1 MNKDMNTPRHL
12 KLSTDLSGDLSGET
26 VEPGAG
32 GRELCGDLD
41 MRISRDG
48 TWYYH
53 GSPIGRKELVRL
65 FASVLTRDEAGD
77 YWLITPAE
85 MGRIAV
91 EDAPFVAV
99 ELMVE
104 GHGKEQV
111 LRFRT
116 NIDEIT
122 TLDHEHPLRIV
133 KDPASGGPTPYTT
146 VKKGL
151 EARIARSV
159 YYELVD
165 LGLEEKIDHEYMY
178 GVWSSGIFFL
188 LGKPEDEQ

>member
-1 MNKDMNTPRHL
+1 MNRDSADPRLL
-12 KLSTDLSGDLSGET
+12 KLSSGPLGGASQ
-26 VEPGAG
+26 PGAG
-32 GRELCGDLD
+32 GRALCGDLD
-41 MRISRDG
+41 MRIGRDG

-77 YWLITPAE
+77 YWLVTPAE

-99 ELMVE
+99 ELMAE
-104 GHGKEQV
+104 GRGKEQI

-116 NIDEIT
+116 NIDDTT
-122 TLDHEHPLRIV
+122 TLDHEHPLTIV
-133 KDPASGGPTPYTT
+133 TDPISGGPTPYIT

-151 EARIARSV
+151 EARIARPV

-165 LGLEEKIDHEYMY
+165 LGLEERVDHEYMY
-178 GVWSSGIFFL
+178 GVWSSGTFFP
-188 LGKPEDEQ
+188 LGKLEGEQ

>member
-1 MNKDMNTPRHL
+1 MNRDMDTARHL
-12 KLSTDLSGDLSGET
+12 KLPSGPLGDAA
-26 VEPGAG
+26 EPGAG
-32 GRELCGDLD
+32 GRALCGALD
-41 MRISRDG
+41 MRIGGDG

-77 YWLITPAE
+77 YWLVTPAE

-99 ELMVE
+99 ELMAE
-104 GHGKEQV
+104 GRGKEQI

-116 NIDEIT
+116 NIDEIA
-122 TLDHEHPLRIV
+122 TLDHQHPLTIV
-133 KDPASGGPTPYTT
+133 VDPVSGGPTPYIT

-151 EARIARSV
+151 EARIARAV

-165 LGLEEKIDHEYMY
+165 LGLEEKVDQEYMY
-178 GVWSSGIFFL
+178 GVWSSGTFFP
-188 LGKPEDEQ
+188 LGKLEGEQ